1 VASSGASF
9 GELIARQPVFRSA
22 SSRANTGNTT
32 LQSVTQAPAVP
43 GPIPPVYLPGQP
55 LSDSPRP
62 RNQVLARLPQ
72 HPQPPAQP
80 LAQPPDRPVLPP
92 QPLTRRSLP
101 PARPTR
107 HSPRPAPP
115 PDRPAEAAA
124 KDDGYDQLMADYDQ
138 LAGEVGGWLDRI
150 GEGTGR
156 HEPAP
161 TTADPAET
169 IALADRW
176 IALGTWL
183 NSATGIPR
191 DALDALI
198 ADTNRGER
206 GTSG

>member
-22 SSRANTGNTT
+22 SSRTNTGNTT
-32 LQSVTQAPAVP
+32 LHSVTQAPAVP
-43 GPIPPVYLPGQP
+43 GPVPSIYLPGQP
-55 LSDSPRP
+55 LSDSPRAP
-62 RNQVLARLPQ
+62 DQVLARLPQ

-80 LAQPPDRPVLPP
+80 LAQPPDRPVLP
-92 QPLTRRSLP
+92 LTRRSLP

-107 HSPRPAPP
+107 NSPRPAPP

-124 KDDGYDQLMADYDQ
+124 KDDGYDRLMADYDQ
-138 LAGEVGGWLDRI
+138 LAGEVGGWLDSI
-150 GEGTGR
+150 GEGAGR
-156 HEPAP
+156 HQPAP
-161 TTADPAET
+161 VPADPAET
-169 IALADRW
+169 IVLADRW
-176 IALGTWL
+176 IALGSWL

-198 ADTNRGER
+198 ADTNRGEC